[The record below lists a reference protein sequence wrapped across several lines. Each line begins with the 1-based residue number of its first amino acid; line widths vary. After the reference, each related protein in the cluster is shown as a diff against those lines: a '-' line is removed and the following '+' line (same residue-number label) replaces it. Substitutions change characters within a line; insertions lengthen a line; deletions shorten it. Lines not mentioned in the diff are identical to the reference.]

1 MVELTETLVFQWKP
15 KDFEVSFATVCDNAL
30 NNTYAHSIV
39 ARVCTGRQPCDF
51 SQPSCNRGCGPP
63 ADTSGM

>member
-15 KDFEVSFATVCDNAL
+15 KDFEVSFATVCDNVL

-39 ARVCTGRQPCDF
+39 ARVCTG
-51 SQPSCNRGCGPP
+51 
-63 ADTSGM
+63 